1 MDPTRA
7 SSCHPSSL
15 LSSFRLV
22 DEVAE
27 LEESVRKLE
36 LKTDDAEDRLR
47 NLQHTRLSLEKDQC
61 AFIRRSLD
69 QLIIFIRIPQ
79 RATDETIKKGSFNQ
93 SINHSWTLIF

>member
-61 AFIRRSLD
+61 TQIRTSLD
-69 QLIIFIRIPQ
+69 SLMFYIKILERMYRSQKGPLI
-79 RATDETIKKGSFNQ
+79 D
-93 SINHSWTLIF
+93 HS

>member
-61 AFIRRSLD
+61 A
-69 QLIIFIRIPQ
+69 
-79 RATDETIKKGSFNQ
+79 
-93 SINHSWTLIF
+93 

>member
-1 MDPTRA
+1 M
-7 SSCHPSSL
+7 
-15 LSSFRLV
+15 

-47 NLQHTRLSLEKDQC
+47 NLQHTRLSLEKEQY

-69 QLIIFIRIPQ
+69 QLIVFIRIPQ
-79 RATDETIKKGSFNQ
+79 RMKRSDKTIG
-93 SINHSWTLIF
+93 